1 MEKRI
6 TNKIDDYIKD
16 FKKDIKDYIDT
27 ELNVSNEQKCNI
39 LKFVYDYDSINLDKT
54 DFAKRKR
61 VKSVVPLYLR
71 CTAKRASGEQCTRKK
86 RDDSCFCG
94 THDKNRPHGV
104 IDKMQD
110 DDIKMKKKEIF
121 LQEIN
126 GILYYLDHDNNVYNT
141 TDIINNKINPSVFAK
156 YDIVDGMYNLII

>member
-1 MEKRI
+1 
-6 TNKIDDYIKD
+6 
-16 FKKDIKDYIDT
+16 
-27 ELNVSNEQKCNI
+27 
-39 LKFVYDYDSINLDKT
+39 
-54 DFAKRKR
+54 
-61 VKSVVPLYLR
+61 
-71 CTAKRASGEQCTRKK
+71 
-86 RDDSCFCG
+86 
-94 THDKNRPHGV
+94 
-104 IDKMQD
+104 MQD